1 MEEVVDEAVT
11 AVEIGA
17 RVFHSF
23 TVQSNALERTRSPKS
38 TGPRAG

>member
-1 MEEVVDEAVT
+1 MDEVVT

-17 RVFHSF
+17 RVFHNF